1 MPLISFIIPYYN
13 AENTIIQTL
22 HSIYNSGLES
32 ASFEVIIIDDC
43 STIPA
48 ADAIRSISEDN
59 LQIIRHSCNKRQG
72 AARNTG
78 IRNAKGDYIAF
89 VDSDDLVL
97 PGITHAIS
105 IAASAQPDIV
115 ACQYIKHYDK
125 VDKSVSGF
133 INCYDL
139 VVSGKTFCEQYLNTS
154 VHFCVW
160 PYIFNSSFLKEL
172 YFPFTESVFM
182 EDGDWV
188 ARHLFYA
195 KKIYIS
201 NSIIYE
207 YLYRENSTVHSRENS
222 HLSGWV
228 LTGLRKSQLAQEV
241 AASSPSFASTLIIK
255 DARWNIEG
263 AFKKLY
269 TISDIKGFYQSITI
283 SQWNSLKKIDWP
295 RPISIMINHKELS
308 TFVLSIISPIYR
320 ICKRFNRYIKI

>member
-59 LQIIRHSCNKRQG
+59 LQIIRHNCNKRQG

-125 VDKSVSGF
+125 VDKSVCGF
-133 INCYDL
+133 NNCNDL

-154 VHFCVW
+154 VHFCIC
-160 PYIFNSSFLKEL
+160 PYIFNNSFLKEL

-182 EDGDWV
+182 EDGDWI

-195 KKIYIS
+195 KKVYIS
-201 NSIIYE
+201 GAIIYE
-207 YLYRENSTVHSRENS
+207 YLYWENSTVHSRENS

-228 LTGLRKSQLAQEV
+228 LTGLRKINLAHEV
-241 AASSPSFASTLIIK
+241 ATSSPLFSSTLFK

-269 TISDIKGFYQSITI
+269 TITDIKGFYQSITT
-283 SQWNSLKKIDWP
+283 SQWNSLKKNDWP
-295 RPISIMINHKELS
+295 RLVSILMNHKVLS
-308 TFVLSIISPIYR
+308 IFALSIISPIYR
-320 ICKRFNRYIKI
+320 VYKRIRRLI